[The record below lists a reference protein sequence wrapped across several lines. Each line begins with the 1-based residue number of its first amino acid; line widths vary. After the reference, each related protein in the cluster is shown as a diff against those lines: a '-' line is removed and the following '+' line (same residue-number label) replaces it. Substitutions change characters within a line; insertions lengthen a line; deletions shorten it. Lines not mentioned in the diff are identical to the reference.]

1 MRGVALRY
9 AADVEQADDIL
20 QESFIRVFE
29 QLSQYTDQGNLV
41 GWIYRITVNTA
52 LQSYRKQ
59 KTMRAYHDDFGTE
72 QESHAVNESIEN
84 LQMDAL
90 LAKIQELPN
99 GFRIVFNLRAIDG
112 YSHKEIA
119 EMLNISEGTSK
130 SQYARAKK
138 QLQRMILEEQT
149 NEINRLH
156 GS

>member
-1 MRGVALRY
+1 MRGIALRY
-9 AADVEQADDIL
+9 AMDAEQADDIL

-29 QLSQYTDQGNLV
+29 QLSHYTEQGNL
-41 GWIYRITVNTA
+41 GCCIYKITVNTA

-59 KTMRAYHDDFGTE
+59 KTMNAYHEDFSSE
-72 QESHAVNESIEN
+72 QDSHAVNESIEN

-90 LAKIQELPN
+90 LAKIQSLPT
-99 GFRIVFNLRAIDG
+99 GFRVVFNLRAIDG
-112 YSHKEIA
+112 YTHKEIA
-119 EMLNISEGTSK
+119 AMLNISEGTSK

-138 QLQRMILEEQT
+138 QLQLMILYEHN